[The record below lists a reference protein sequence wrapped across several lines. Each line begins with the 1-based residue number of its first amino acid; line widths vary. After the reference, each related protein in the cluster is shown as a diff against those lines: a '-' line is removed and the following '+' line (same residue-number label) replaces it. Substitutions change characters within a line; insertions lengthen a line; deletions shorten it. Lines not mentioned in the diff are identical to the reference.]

1 MKKAVG
7 LLISSLLGLS
17 AGAVASAAVNTDTL
31 GKLNLDQTYSF
42 QFNSNRPPASFTDNV
57 DFTLTS
63 AADLFESVASSG
75 VKLLEVSLFDVTTDT
90 FLGAN
95 GGGTGSIDL
104 APGKYDLE
112 ITGKTTGSVSSV
124 NGTVAAVPE
133 PATWALMLSGVGVL
147 ALIHRRRRAHGSKAP
162 SAATFA

>member
-1 MKKAVG
+1 MTKGMG
-7 LLISSLLGLS
+7 LIIAALASLGAT
-17 AGAVASAAVNTDTL
+17 AGASAAGNTDTL

-42 QFNSNRPPASFTDNV
+42 QFNSNRPPASFTDSV

-63 AADLFESVASSG
+63 TADLFESVASSS

-95 GGGTGSIDL
+95 GGGTGSFDL

-112 ITGKTTGSVSSV
+112 ITGKTAGSVSSV

-147 ALIHRRRRAHGSKAP
+147 ALIRRRRRAHGIKAP
-162 SAATFA
+162 SATFA